1 MVKAGE
7 GLRRGKLAAAERARV
22 VPAVDPG
29 AEALLVEDVPVPLAG
44 RAAQRVAPHLRRF
57 LGTSMTRGG
66 GRLFFCL
73 PAFIKIN
80 ALLKDAMFGP

>member
-44 RAAQRVAPHLRRF
+44 RAAQRVAPHLRRLAK
-57 LGTSMTRGG
+57 LG
-66 GRLFFCL
+66 LAKLAKLANF
-73 PAFIKIN
+73 
-80 ALLKDAMFGP
+80 